1 MADGRHINNR
11 FGHQPDF
18 SEILCKEEVFHR
30 ISVIVDTAVPQ
41 NVFFCVPNASG
52 ALRIVSDTLVINALT
67 RMQQSS
73 CGVD

>member
-41 NVFFCVPNASG
+41 NVFFVFLMQFG
-52 ALRIVSDTLVINALT
+52 LRQAAPYVLSRIHLL
-67 RMQQSS
+67 
-73 CGVD
+73 